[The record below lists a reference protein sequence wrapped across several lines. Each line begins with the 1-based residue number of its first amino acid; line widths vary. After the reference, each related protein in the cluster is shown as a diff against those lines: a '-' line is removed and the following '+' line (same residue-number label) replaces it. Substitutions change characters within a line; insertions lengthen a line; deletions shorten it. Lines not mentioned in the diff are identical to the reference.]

1 MKKILLIVTIVFISL
16 EMKAQFPGGGQQSG
30 MRQPPPSI
38 GHIYGKV
45 IDDNGKAISDVS
57 VVLLESRIDTTSR
70 KTKDILLKVTATK
83 NNGRFS
89 FEELLIPGSLK

>member
-16 EMKAQFPGGGQQSG
+16 EMKAQFPGGGQQSR

-38 GHIYGKV
+38 GHIYGKI

-70 KTKDILLKVTATK
+70 KTKDILLNVTATK